1 MTKRIPPDQHKPM
14 GRPKAPIDLKAVE
27 NAASIGCTPD
37 EIAAV
42 LGVAQTTFFARKAAE
57 PEINEAIERGRKNGR
72 ATLRRL
78 QWQGA
83 QAGNPTMLIWLGKQL
98 LGQRDKFDHA
108 ISTPVSA
115 ATDADLLAIASAGG
129 SADTTQ
135 AELPK
140 ELPGVLH

>member
-1 MTKRIPPDQHKPM
+1 M
-14 GRPKAPIDLKAVE
+14 GRPKTPIDLKAVE

-42 LGVAQTTFFARKAAE
+42 LGICQATFFIRKAAE
-57 PEINEAIERGRKNGR
+57 PEINEAIERGRKHGR

-129 SADTTQ
+129 SADTPSEGVQ
-135 AELPK
+135 EKLS
-140 ELPGVLH
+140 GVLH